1 MTKFIRIMLGKASMH
16 AEECFEGE
24 FIGVDFSLKQ
34 DLTGELSENWKDFNR
49 ALIPV
54 WLESHPGKS
63 KVAAGLACKMT
74 WTVAKGLSVGDFVI
88 SPAGDGRY
96 RFGEVMG
103 DYEYKPGQILFHRR
117 EVRWLET
124 YVSSI
129 DISKP
134 LLNAMRSIGTTSDVT
149 QYGEELKALL
159 KGDRTPKISQEDT
172 MIEEPSVFV
181 LEKYLEEFLVS
192 NWEHTDLGKKY
203 DIFSDEDGTGQQYE
217 TDAGRIDILAVSK
230 DGSELLIIEL
240 KKGRASDVVAGQIAR
255 YMGYVMSELALPN
268 QRVRGL
274 IVARED
280 DSKLRYSLKAIPNVD
295 FYRYEVSFKLTS
307 IEEKTK

>member
-1 MTKFIRIMLGKASMH
+1 MLGKASMH
-16 AEECFEGE
+16 AEECFEGG
-24 FIGVDFSLKQ
+24 FIGVDFSLKK
-34 DLTGELSENWKDFNR
+34 DLTAELTEDWREFNR

-74 WTVAKGLSVGDFVI
+74 WTVAKGLSAGDVVI
-88 SPAGDGRY
+88 SPSGDGRY
-96 RFGEVMG
+96 RFGEVIG
-103 DYEYKPGQILFHRR
+103 DYEYKPDQILFHRR
-117 EVRWLET
+117 QVRWLET
-124 YVSSI
+124 YVSAI

-149 QYGEELKALL
+149 QYGDELKALL
-159 KGDRTPKISQEDT
+159 KGDRTPKISQEDA

-192 NWEHTDLGKKY
+192 NWEHTDLGKRY

-295 FYRYEVSFKLTS
+295 FYRYEVSFKLLDT
-307 IEEKTK
+307 

>member
-16 AEECFEGE
+16 AEECFEGG
-24 FIGVDFSLKQ
+24 FIGVDFSLKK
-34 DLTGELSENWKDFNR
+34 DLTAELAEDWREFNR

-74 WTVAKGLSVGDFVI
+74 WTVAKGLSAGDVVI
-88 SPAGDGRY
+88 SPSGDGRY
-96 RFGEVMG
+96 RFGEVIG
-103 DYEYKPGQILFHRR
+103 DYEYKPDQILFHRR

-149 QYGEELKALL
+149 QYGDELKALL
-159 KGDRTPKISQEDT
+159 KGDRTPKISQEDA

-192 NWEHTDLGKKY
+192 NWEHTDLGKRY

-307 IEEKTK
+307 I

>member
-16 AEECFEGE
+16 AEECFEGG

-34 DLTGELSENWKDFNR
+34 DLRGELFENWKDFNR

-74 WTVAKGLSVGDFVI
+74 WTVAKGLSVGDLVI

-96 RFGEVMG
+96 RFGEVIG

-117 EVRWLET
+117 QVRWLET
-124 YVSSI
+124 YVSAS

-149 QYGEELKALL
+149 QYEEELKALL
-159 KGDRTPKISQEDT
+159 KGDQTSKISQEDA

-192 NWEHTDLGKKY
+192 NWEHTDLGKRY

-230 DGSELLIIEL
+230 DGNELLIIEL

-307 IEEKTK
+307 I

>member
-16 AEECFEGE
+16 AEECFEGG

-74 WTVAKGLSVGDFVI
+74 WTVAKGLSVGDLVI

-96 RFGEVMG
+96 RFGEVIG

-149 QYGEELKALL
+149 QYGDELKALL
-159 KGDRTPKISQEDT
+159 KGDRTPKISQEDA

-217 TDAGRIDILAVSK
+217 TDSGRIDILAVSK

-240 KKGRASDVVAGQIAR
+240 KKGRASDVVAGQITR

-307 IEEKTK
+307 I

>member
-16 AEECFEGE
+16 AEECFEGG
-24 FIGVDFSLKQ
+24 FIGVDFSLKK
-34 DLTGELSENWKDFNR
+34 DLTAELAEDWREFNR

-74 WTVAKGLSVGDFVI
+74 WTVAKGLSAGDVVI
-88 SPAGDGRY
+88 SPSGDGRY
-96 RFGEVMG
+96 RFGEVIG

-117 EVRWLET
+117 DVRWLET

-149 QYGEELKALL
+149 QYSDELKALL
-159 KGDRTPKISQEDT
+159 KGDRTPKISQEEA

-192 NWEHTDLGKKY
+192 NWEHTDLGKRY

-307 IEEKTK
+307 I

>member
-16 AEECFEGE
+16 AEECFEGG
-24 FIGVDFSLKQ
+24 FIGVDFSLKK
-34 DLTGELSENWKDFNR
+34 DLTGELSEDWREFNR

-74 WTVAKGLSVGDFVI
+74 WTVAKGLSVGDVVI
-88 SPAGDGRY
+88 SPLGDGRY
-96 RFGEVMG
+96 RFGEVVG
-103 DYEYKPGQILFHRR
+103 NYEYKPGQILFHRR
-117 EVRWLET
+117 EVHWLNT
-124 YVSSI
+124 YVSSH
-129 DISKP
+129 DVSKP
-134 LLNAMRSIGTTSDVT
+134 LFNAMRSIGTTSDVT

-159 KGDRTPKISQEDT
+159 KGDQTPKVTQEDA

-181 LEKYLEEFLVS
+181 LEKYLEDFLVS
-192 NWEHTDLGKKY
+192 NWEHTELGKRY

-217 TDAGRIDILAVSK
+217 TDAGRIDILAISK

-268 QRVRGL
+268 QTVRGL

-295 FYRYEVSFKLTS
+295 FYRYEVSFKLSS
-307 IEEKTK
+307 I

>member
-1 MTKFIRIMLGKASMH
+1 
-16 AEECFEGE
+16 
-24 FIGVDFSLKQ
+24 
-34 DLTGELSENWKDFNR
+34 
-49 ALIPV
+49 
-54 WLESHPGKS
+54 
-63 KVAAGLACKMT
+63 
-74 WTVAKGLSVGDFVI
+74 VAKGLSAGDVVI
-88 SPAGDGRY
+88 SPSGDGRY
-96 RFGEVMG
+96 RFGEVIG

-124 YVSSI
+124 YVSAI

-149 QYGEELKALL
+149 QYGDELKALL
-159 KGDRTPKISQEDT
+159 KGDRTPKITQEDA

-192 NWEHTDLGKKY
+192 NWEHTDLGKRY

-295 FYRYEVSFKLTS
+295 FYRYEVSFKLLDT
-307 IEEKTK
+307 

>member
-16 AEECFEGE
+16 AEECFEGG
-24 FIGVDFSLKQ
+24 FIGVDFSLKK
-34 DLTGELSENWKDFNR
+34 DLTAELAEDWREFNR

-74 WTVAKGLSVGDFVI
+74 WTVAKGLSAGDVVI

-96 RFGEVMG
+96 RFGEVIG

-124 YVSSI
+124 YVSST

-149 QYGEELKALL
+149 QYGDELKALL
-159 KGDRTPKISQEDT
+159 KGDRTPKISQEDA

-192 NWEHTDLGKKY
+192 NWEHTDLGKRY

-268 QRVRGL
+268 QKVRGL

-307 IEEKTK
+307 I

>member
-1 MTKFIRIMLGKASMH
+1 MTKFIRIMLGKASTH
-16 AEECFEGE
+16 AEECFEGG

-49 ALIPV
+49 TLIPV

-74 WTVAKGLSVGDFVI
+74 WTVAKGLSMGDFVI

-96 RFGEVMG
+96 RFGEVIG

-149 QYGEELKALL
+149 QYGDELKALL
-159 KGDRTPKISQEDT
+159 KGDRTPKINQEDA

-230 DGSELLIIEL
+230 DGGELLIIEL

-307 IEEKTK
+307 I

>member
-16 AEECFEGE
+16 AEECFEGG
-24 FIGVDFSLKQ
+24 FIGVDFSLKK
-34 DLTGELSENWKDFNR
+34 DLTAELAEDWREFNR

-74 WTVAKGLSVGDFVI
+74 WTVAKGLSAGDVVI
-88 SPAGDGRY
+88 SPSGDGRY
-96 RFGEVMG
+96 RFGEVIG

-117 EVRWLET
+117 DVRWLET

-149 QYGEELKALL
+149 QYGDELKALL
-159 KGDRTPKISQEDT
+159 KGDRTPKISQEEA

-192 NWEHTDLGKKY
+192 NWEHTDLGKRY

-307 IEEKTK
+307 I

>member
-16 AEECFEGE
+16 AEECFEGG
-24 FIGVDFSLKQ
+24 FIGVDFSLKK
-34 DLTGELSENWKDFNR
+34 DLTAELAEDWREFNR

-74 WTVAKGLSVGDFVI
+74 WTVAKGLSAGDVVI
-88 SPAGDGRY
+88 SPSGDGRY
-96 RFGEVMG
+96 RFGEVIG

-149 QYGEELKALL
+149 QYGDELKTLL
-159 KGDRTPKISQEDT
+159 KGDRTPKISQEDA

-192 NWEHTDLGKKY
+192 NWEHTDLGKRY

-307 IEEKTK
+307 I

>member
-16 AEECFEGE
+16 AEECFEGG
-24 FIGVDFSLKQ
+24 FIGVDFSLKK
-34 DLTGELSENWKDFNR
+34 DLTAELAEDWREFNR

-74 WTVAKGLSVGDFVI
+74 WTVAKGLSAGDVVI
-88 SPAGDGRY
+88 SPSGDGRY
-96 RFGEVMG
+96 RFGEVIG
-103 DYEYKPGQILFHRR
+103 DYEYKPDQILFHRR

-149 QYGEELKALL
+149 QYGDELKTLL
-159 KGDRTPKISQEDT
+159 KGDRTPKISQEDA

-192 NWEHTDLGKKY
+192 NWEHTELGKRY

-307 IEEKTK
+307 I

>member
-16 AEECFEGE
+16 AEECFEGG
-24 FIGVDFSLKQ
+24 FIGVDFRLKK
-34 DLTGELSENWKDFNR
+34 DLTAELTEDWREFNR

-74 WTVAKGLSVGDFVI
+74 WTVAKGLSAGDVVI
-88 SPAGDGRY
+88 SPSGDGRY
-96 RFGEVMG
+96 RFGEVIG
-103 DYEYKPGQILFHRR
+103 DYEYKPDQILFHRR
-117 EVRWLET
+117 QVRWLET
-124 YVSSI
+124 YVSAI

-149 QYGEELKALL
+149 QYGDELKALL
-159 KGDRTPKISQEDT
+159 KGDRTPKISQEDA

-192 NWEHTDLGKKY
+192 NWEHTDLGKRY

-295 FYRYEVSFKLTS
+295 FYRYEVSFKLLDT
-307 IEEKTK
+307 

>member
-16 AEECFEGE
+16 AEECFEGG
-24 FIGVDFSLKQ
+24 FIGVDFSLKK
-34 DLTGELSENWKDFNR
+34 DLTAELTEDWREFNR

-74 WTVAKGLSVGDFVI
+74 WTVAKGLSAGDVVI
-88 SPAGDGRY
+88 SPSGDGRY
-96 RFGEVMG
+96 RFGEVIG
-103 DYEYKPGQILFHRR
+103 DYEYKPDQILFHRR
-117 EVRWLET
+117 QVRWLET
-124 YVSSI
+124 YVSAI

-149 QYGEELKALL
+149 QYGDELKALL
-159 KGDRTPKISQEDT
+159 KGDRTPKISQEDA

-192 NWEHTDLGKKY
+192 NWEHTDLGKRY

-295 FYRYEVSFKLTS
+295 FYRYEVSFKLLDT
-307 IEEKTK
+307 

>member
-16 AEECFEGE
+16 AEECFEGG

-74 WTVAKGLSVGDFVI
+74 WTVAKGLSVGDLVI

-96 RFGEVMG
+96 RFGEVIG

-149 QYGEELKALL
+149 QYGDELKALL
-159 KGDRTPKISQEDT
+159 KGDRTPKISQEDA

-307 IEEKTK
+307 I

>member
-16 AEECFEGE
+16 AEECFEGG
-24 FIGVDFSLKQ
+24 FIGVDFSLKK
-34 DLTGELSENWKDFNR
+34 DLTAELTDDWRAFNR

-74 WTVAKGLSVGDFVI
+74 WTVARGLSAGDVVI
-88 SPAGDGRY
+88 SPSGDGRY
-96 RFGEVMG
+96 RFGEVIG

-134 LLNAMRSIGTTSDVT
+134 LMNAMRSIGTTSDVT
-149 QYGEELKALL
+149 QYGDELKALL
-159 KGDRTPKISQEDT
+159 KGDRTPKISQEDA

-192 NWEHTDLGKKY
+192 NWEHTDLGKRY

-295 FYRYEVSFKLTS
+295 FYRYEVSFKLLDT
-307 IEEKTK
+307 